1 MASNCPPKATLST
14 LGSYSGS
21 LHRIWDHW
29 GLFWCKKEEKL
40 AQKLAQFGPAQE
52 LASGVLEARG
62 INRHDF
68 FDYFPPLG
76 THTKWFMQKK
86 SLARTIKIPR
96 GFTHFECTTVPF
108 RFHRSITE
116 FNPVPFMSLFGH
128 TLFNYNPPKHSRKV
142 WWFFELM
149 VITLEHMNGTG
160 LNCLRYAR
168 KYDSNKNVT
177 YCHSCCS

>member
-1 MASNCPPKATLST
+1 MAQNGLKWPPKATLST

-40 AQKLAQFGPAQE
+40 AQKWAQFGPVQE

-62 INRHDF
+62 INRHNF

-96 GFTHFECTTVPF
+96 GFTHFECTTVGWVGKE
-108 RFHRSITE
+108 RSVSKCACEIHSWAIHLIT
-116 FNPVPFMSLFGH
+116 N
-128 TLFNYNPPKHSRKV
+128 
-142 WWFFELM
+142 W
-149 VITLEHMNGTG
+149 
-160 LNCLRYAR
+160 LRYHPVNTNQTRIQQRQAP
-168 KYDSNKNVT
+168 KFVM
-177 YCHSCCS
+177 

>member
-1 MASNCPPKATLST
+1 MAQNGLKWPPKATLST

-40 AQKLAQFGPAQE
+40 AKKWAQFGPVQE
-52 LASGVLEARG
+52 LASGVLEARD

-86 SLARTIKIPR
+86 SLARTTKIPR
-96 GFTHFECTTVPF
+96 GFTHFECTTVHGATHNNVQRIASGMCQGKSRLWIMRDSWLF
-108 RFHRSITE
+108 VIS
-116 FNPVPFMSLFGH
+116 SL
-128 TLFNYNPPKHSRKV
+128 V
-142 WWFFELM
+142 
-149 VITLEHMNGTG
+149 
-160 LNCLRYAR
+160 
-168 KYDSNKNVT
+168 
-177 YCHSCCS
+177 